1 MGGALRRRGPPAG
14 GDGAKCPRFWAGD
27 FGSWEVAPLT
37 GGAVRRSV
45 PLQRGVAGVK
55 LGMYSVSLLSRGW
68 PPSGA
73 RPSGLCGRAGCSA
86 RGADQMLLHYLCTLG
101 PMLRANAMRT
111 SAAYVV
117 EANGGDAVMVATA
130 VYGLGTN
137 TA

>member
-1 MGGALRRRGPPAG
+1 M
-14 GDGAKCPRFWAGD
+14 
-27 FGSWEVAPLT
+27 
-37 GGAVRRSV
+37 

-68 PPSGA
+68 PAPSGA
-73 RPSGLCGRAGCSA
+73 RPSGVVRAGGTAGCSA